1 MKCIA
6 GLENFEEHVLDAK
19 MKDAT
24 IVRSCSS
31 FEIVVTLMQVS
42 AAFPGGR
49 PPGNSRATPGLGT
62 EFVLKS
68 RPGDRGFSLHLYF
81 EN

>member
-6 GLENFEEHVLDAK
+6 GLENFEEHVLDAE

-31 FEIVVTLMQVS
+31 FEIVVTLIEPAVGKRY
-42 AAFPGGR
+42 APIR
-49 PPGNSRATPGLGT
+49 C
-62 EFVLKS
+62 
-68 RPGDRGFSLHLYF
+68 
-81 EN
+81 